1 MQKVSKKVSKNLL
14 VSAYCFDTVKH
25 YISLYVTINSHM
37 TFIPTF
43 FAGEANPLIN
53 FGYYYA
59 F

>member
-1 MQKVSKKVSKNLL
+1 MQKVSKKVSKNSL

-37 TFIPTF
+37 TSILTF
-43 FAGEANPLIN
+43 SEGQTTHLIN